1 MTQDIMKRHYMKD
14 KYVEQGKAPHVSGN
28 PCSSAHE
35 PMFISAQTHVH
46 QKGELTHDFG
56 GLEPKGA
63 LARAKKGI
71 GPSQITLLL
80 LTLFF
85 VVGVN
90 RGWGQIERNYTGTYY
105 IANVNKNS
113 DFCNKTSVSDRYY
126 LCPSTEYYETDQP
139 FLTTYKTNHFGNDK
153 WTIEYAQT
161 IDGIDYYHIS
171 ITHNSAIKYLTY
183 NAPVISNNDSRGRV
197 HLQAELDSEN
207 SLFYLTLGNYGD
219 KKGVNIIPKSD
230 NSHRSINP
238 SKANTDSYAGVS
250 NGAGVWGSIQMG
262 GLIGL
267 WAADNET
274 GVWYLEDIVPTPVV
288 SIDATGK
295 ATITPSDASAT
306 YYYTTNGTTPT
317 TNSTPYSTAISITG
331 VETIKAIAVV
341 NGEVSNVA
349 TYTVGSGLSYLIQ
362 NQECTAYYMIP
373 GYESGGNVP
382 SNTSSVAGEK
392 MEWLLKNAGA
402 VNGLQ
407 YYYFVNKSTG
417 KYLFRAEDNIYV
429 QSSTDRLPTE
439 DGYKFYL
446 RPNADGSYVI
456 YPKDEMTKGLY
467 KNGGNVA
474 NNNVILNSSVTNTNG
489 QWKFISSNVTDKKP
503 LFEAVP
509 FTLSDASTVHFY
521 FIAGVGTT
529 ESYIVSPAS
538 PSVNAATSKV
548 GTANDKSWMFVKAGE
563 DNWQTYYYIISAATG
578 EYMYFMGDASSTA
591 NVTNAIEMRS
601 LSGSNDIHY
610 QFVLARA
617 TTANAYYI
625 IPRTH
630 RDIFTDNKYYS
641 LWNNESSIKATLNRS
656 DSGNDV
662 KWTFEENTTLFCLDP
677 VFEQDGLGNV
687 SITCPTFG
695 TEIYYTMTDD
705 DPTIPAAGVAPSA
718 PTYKYDGAFL
728 PPLGATQ
735 IKAKAVIKNDHSITS
750 GVTEYNLS
758 SLAQPTIAF
767 NNTTNTV
774 TISSISG
781 ATIYYTYGNT
791 EPSNPSVSE
800 SVAHDT
806 SPKTF
811 TINAKTYVKAIAVKG
826 GFTPSDVQSAIIDKV
841 AAPVTDMTSDGKV
854 KLTSNTP
861 GVIIY
866 YEIGDE
872 NSVTTPTT
880 SSTRYTSPLEN
891 VSGKVIKAI
900 AVKEGWITS
909 DVGGSDETITFQCA
923 MPVIRRG
930 TGNTFTISSSFPA
943 EGVSIYYTTGSG
955 DPTTLYEGPVS
966 ISSYPVTV
974 KAIATADNYSN
985 SSLAEVTI
993 IEDLVQD
1000 GDYYLI
1006 SSAGDFEK
1014 FVSKASTADGAGYK
1028 YKVTDDFTY
1037 SSIFE
1042 ITKPFTGTFEG
1053 TAKEDGAFCVIS
1065 GLRKPL
1071 FSSTRDAVIKNII
1084 LQDVQ
1089 ISESGNVGAIAREAE
1104 GYTRIYNCGILPSSN
1119 KFENETSD
1127 IKSTTTSGENTGY
1140 CGGLVGWLKDDS
1152 RVINCFS
1159 YANITGGATVGG
1171 IVGYNNFASTAE
1183 VSGEKYPKLRTAVVN
1198 CMFYG
1203 DISGGSNRYPVYGG
1217 AKIANNTTTGINN
1230 YDFYRAEA
1238 SVGTLTDYNCSWPAM
1253 EEFLT
1258 HYEFY
1263 RNLLNSNRELCG
1275 WWVGATSAPST
1286 MTTTAVQAVPK
1297 DASLI
1302 AKWVIDTSVAPYPIL
1317 KKFGKYA
1324 SAVNIDAD
1332 ASWRISANE
1341 WEGKNLGTLKVTI
1354 DPGNHAANGVT
1365 TTSPTDF
1372 IITDMDTLRS
1382 DYCYRKIQLPYYN
1395 TVFGNP
1401 DGDTWAAKYGGN
1413 YGDYVVIGWK
1423 ISTSEG
1429 TEGEFSEDWKTGY
1442 NFADRNCT
1450 AKDVNRVFA
1459 QGGYYYVPNGVGN
1472 ITITAQW
1479 ASAIY
1484 LDNTDRYYDRVSVS
1498 TFGNDGVGSSN
1509 VSPFA
1514 PAGTRPETLGNGKT
1528 VQNGSISSKIPSG
1541 GRVYENAIVL
1551 VGNHQ
1556 FFTGGKDVKGSADS
1570 DGCSIMSADFNCDDE
1585 PDYCLEW
1592 QLGTKTTRQNICPI
1606 RFDFL
1611 PITELGLSLKED
1623 GSKQYYSLGC
1633 YHPLGHFE
1641 VTETALVHFGQF
1653 EFSNVRTVDCPIIL
1667 NGGIFDQYTKGTTG
1681 GQNADKDKITYIIL
1695 GGNVKIPSFTPGSH
1709 VNSSYTY
1716 STRHCAVNVMG
1727 GNIDY
1732 LYLTGNYNENVKP
1745 YQDNP
1750 HCYIDGGRFK
1760 QVAAAGKEGI
1770 NGDVYFKINHSK
1782 IWEFYGGSTMDQST
1796 GNNYKVVKG
1805 NIDVTI
1811 DNSMVDKYC
1820 GGPKF
1825 GDMNYDENNYAN
1837 GKTVTT
1843 NANNTTFGVYYGGG
1857 NGGTSYVQYNKTDGE
1872 QTVSDNF
1879 NWAGTGG
1886 LNNYTP
1892 ENYRDEATGY
1902 MADYDMEIVNT
1913 SAGTNRNKAVYRSY
1927 FFAAQFSATNTGSIT
1942 NNLTDC
1948 TVLTNFYG
1956 GGNLGGVKGNVTS
1969 ILDGTTRVYGSVF
1982 GAGFSAAAPEVTIHN
1997 KDKNPPAIDVNTGII
2012 KPQSGGTSAT
2022 YTWTD
2027 ESNLGGQTLNTSN
2040 NKTVTVN
2047 GVKYLY
2053 TTKSLKNLGAVSG
2066 AVILTIKGNTI
2077 VEGKVFNKDGTVDNT
2092 KTGGVYGGGDASA
2105 VINDITPAKASTTVN
2120 LQENA
2125 QVYGDVFGGGN
2136 NGEVGGSATVNILQ

>member
-105 IANVNKNS
+105 IANVNKNI

-126 LCPSTEYYETDQP
+126 LCPSTEYYATDQP
-139 FLTTYKTNHFGNDK
+139 FLTTYKTNHSGNDK

-171 ITHNSAIKYLTY
+171 ITHNSAIKYLTC
-183 NAPVISNNDSRGRV
+183 NEAVITSNDSRGRL
-197 HLQAELDSEN
+197 HLQAELDSEK
-207 SLFYLTLGNYGD
+207 SLFYFTLGNYGD

-238 SKANTDSYAGVS
+238 SKANTDSYAGFS

-295 ATITPSDASAT
+295 ATISSSDATAT

-317 TNSTPYSTAISITG
+317 INSTPYLTAISITG

-417 KYLFRAEDNIYV
+417 NYLFRTGDNIYV
-429 QSSTDRLPTE
+429 QSSSDRLPTE
-439 DGYKFYL
+439 DGYKFCL
-446 RPNADGSYVI
+446 RPNVDGSYVI

-467 KNGGNVA
+467 KNNGNAATNNVA
-474 NNNVILNSSVTNTNG
+474 LNGTVANSNG
-489 QWKFISSNVTDKKP
+489 QWKFISSDMTDKKP

-509 FTLSDASTVHFY
+509 FTLSDASAVHFY
-521 FIAGVGTT
+521 FIAGVGTAG
-529 ESYIVSPAS
+529 SYIVSPTS
-538 PSVNAATSKV
+538 PSVNAATSTG

-695 TEIYYTMTDD
+695 TEIYYTMNGD

-930 TGNTFTISSSFPA
+930 TGNTFTISSSFPS
-943 EGVSIYYTTGSG
+943 EGVSYYYTTSG
-955 DPTTLYEGPVS
+955 GEPTTPYNGPVT
-966 ISSYPVTV
+966 ISTYPVTV
-974 KAIATADNYSN
+974 RAIAKAEGYSN
-985 SSLAEVTI
+985 SSIAEVTI
-993 IEDLVQD
+993 TEDLGQD

-1006 SSAGDFEK
+1006 ASAGDFEK
-1014 FVSKASTADGAGYK
+1014 FITKANTIEGAGNK

-1037 SSIFE
+1037 SSAFE
-1042 ITKPFTGTFEG
+1042 IAQTFTGTFEG
-1053 TAKEDGAFCVIS
+1053 AAKDDGTFCVIS

-1071 FSSTRDAVIKNII
+1071 FSTTDGAVIKNVM
-1084 LQDVQ
+1084 LKNVQ
-1089 ISESGNVGAIAREAE
+1089 ISESGNVGAIAGEAG
-1104 GYTRIYNCGILPSSN
+1104 GYTRIYNCGILPDDATNSN
-1119 KFENETSD
+1119 PSTV
-1127 IKSTTTSGENTGY
+1127 KSTDGY
-1140 CGGLVGWLKDDS
+1140 CGSLVGWLKDDS

-1159 YANITGGATVGG
+1159 YANITGGTTVGG
-1171 IVGYNNFASTAE
+1171 IVGYNQTASTAA
-1183 VSGEKYPKLRTAVVN
+1183 VSGGKYTNLKTAVVN

-1203 DISGGSNRYPVYGG
+1203 DIKGGTSKYPVYGG
-1217 AKIANNTTTGINN
+1217 AKMLNNAANGINN
-1230 YDFYRAEA
+1230 YDFYRAA
-1238 SVGTLTDYNCSWPAM
+1238 ATFTPTDYNCSWPAL
-1253 EEFLT
+1253 EENLT
-1258 HYEFY
+1258 RFEYY
-1263 RNLLNSNRELCG
+1263 RYLLNSNRELCG
-1275 WWVGATSAPST
+1275 WWVKSDKAPST
-1286 MTTTAVQAVPK
+1286 LTTAQVQAIEK
-1297 DASLI
+1297 DASLM
-1302 AKWVIDTSVAPYPIL
+1302 AKWVLDPSIAPYPIL
-1317 KKFGKYA
+1317 KSFGTYPSVINPDAENRINPTTKEWVSRIA
-1324 SAVNIDAD
+1324 SSNTIKTNKEPDTQGQTLGSVTVSINAGSHYNATDSRTIPITAMDID
-1332 ASWRISANE
+1332 N
-1341 WEGKNLGTLKVTI
+1341 N
-1354 DPGNHAANGVT
+1354 
-1365 TTSPTDF
+1365 DF
-1372 IITDMDTLRS
+1372 
-1382 DYCYRKIQLPYYN
+1382 CYGKIQLPYYN
-1395 TVFGNP
+1395 EIFGDP
-1401 DGDTWAAKYGGN
+1401 DGDTWSEKYGGN
-1413 YGDYVVIGWK
+1413 YTDKVVTGWD
-1423 ISTSEG
+1423 ITSSG
-1429 TEGEFSEDWKTGY
+1429 GSNSFDEDWETGY
-1442 NFADRNCT
+1442 NFADRNST
-1450 AKDVNRVFA
+1450 DKDSHRVFA
-1459 QGGYYYVPNGVGN
+1459 QGGYYYVPYGVTS
-1472 ITITAQW
+1472 ITITAHW
-1479 ASAIY
+1479 ADAYY
-1484 LDNTDRYYDRVSVS
+1484 LSNTNGSYERVYLSKDS
-1498 TFGNDGVGSSN
+1498 GTS
-1509 VSPFA
+1509 FA
-1514 PAGTRPETLGNGKT
+1514 PAGTRSNTFGGQT
-1528 VQNGSISSKIPSG
+1528 VSIGSIQSVLSSATTTKAST
-1541 GRVYENAIVL
+1541 VYDCAIVL
-1551 VGNHQ
+1551 VGNYQ
-1556 FFTGGKDVKGSADS
+1556 YRNSKTNITDDDSKPFTLMTVDL
-1570 DGCSIMSADFNCDDE
+1570 DFDNE
-1585 PDYCLEW
+1585 PDYCMEW
-1592 QLGTKTTRQNICPI
+1592 QVGQGTDRAVINPV

-1611 PITELGLSLKED
+1611 PIVELGVAMKED
-1623 GSKQYYSLGC
+1623 NSKYLYTIGKLTPYGQ
-1633 YHPLGHFE
+1633 FE
-1641 VTETALVHFGQF
+1641 VTETAIIHMGQF
-1653 EFSNVRTVDCPIIL
+1653 EFENENRTIEGPVIL
-1667 NGGIFDQYTKGTTG
+1667 NNGLFDQICRGTKSGSGQHIPYFIVG
-1681 GQNADKDKITYIIL
+1681 GHIKMTQ
-1695 GGNVKIPSFTPGSH
+1695 FTPGAH
-1709 VNSSYTY
+1709 VRGGVF
-1716 STRHCAVNVMG
+1716 RHCAVNVLG
-1727 GNIDY
+1727 GEFAKFF
-1732 LYLTGNYNENVKP
+1732 LSGNFTAEVTANK
-1745 YQDNP
+1745 DNP
-1750 HCYIDGGRFK
+1750 HCYIDGGKLDF
-1760 QVAAAGKEGI
+1760 VASGGKEQIDG
-1770 NGDVYFKINHSK
+1770 NVFWKIDHSY
-1782 IWEFYGGSTMDQST
+1782 IGEFYGGGINSD
-1796 GNNYKVVKG
+1796 KPVKG
-1805 NIDVTI
+1805 SIDITI
-1811 DNSMVDKYC
+1811 DRSKVAKFC
-1820 GGPKF
+1820 GGPQF
-1825 GDMNYDENNYAN
+1825 GDMTS

-1843 NANNTTFGVYYGGG
+1843 SATGTTFGVYYGAG
-1857 NGGTSYVQYNKTDGE
+1857 NGGTCYSQFYSSDFTTGSPDWETDNTNSSGGMSTYAEFTYRNK
-1872 QTVSDNF
+1872 
-1879 NWAGTGG
+1879 
-1886 LNNYTP
+1886 
-1892 ENYRDEATGY
+1892 ATGY
-1902 MADYDMEIVNT
+1902 HAKYELEMINS
-1913 SAGTNRNKAVYRSY
+1913 SAGTENNAVCRTYMY
-1927 FFAAQFSATNTGSIT
+1927 AAQFATTNT
-1942 NNLTDC
+1942 
-1948 TVLTNFYG
+1948 
-1956 GGNLGGVKGNVTS
+1956 GNVTS
-1969 ILDGTTRVYGSVF
+1969 TLTDCEVEGNFFGGGLLGGVSGNVTSTLKGNTVVKGSAY
-1982 GAGFSAAAPEVTIHN
+1982 GAGYGIADLTVDVLPKEGYTAPTRNENTAVIT
-1997 KDKNPPAIDVNTGII
+1997 PPAYPTATTYYWTHNTTFG
-2012 KPQSGGTSAT
+2012 STTLSTSSPAI
-2022 YTWTD
+2022 
-2027 ESNLGGQTLNTSN
+2027 LNP
-2040 NKTVTVN
+2040 N
-2047 GVKYLY
+2047 GDGKNYLY
-2053 TTKSLKNLGAVSG
+2053 TEISLDNLG
-2066 AVILTIKGNTI
+2066 TITGNATLNI
-2077 VEGKVFNKDGTVDNT
+2077 Q
-2092 KTGGVYGGGDASA
+2092 GDTE
-2105 VINDITPAKASTTVN
+2105 I
-2120 LQENA
+2120 
-2125 QVYGDVFGGGN
+2125 YGDVFGGGDKGVVN
-2136 NGEVGGSATVNILQ
+2136 GSATVNIEE

>member
-105 IANVNKNS
+105 IASYNDNNYSATSNSKN
-113 DFCNKTSVSDRYY
+113 FY
-126 LCPSTEYYETDQP
+126 LCPSTVYYDWNGSPANQMP
-139 FLTTYKTNHFGNDK
+139 YLTTHKPDQTGRPEEPIAK
-153 WTIEYAQT
+153 WKIEYAT
-161 IDGIDYYHIS
+161 SIDGVDYYY
-171 ITHNSAIKYLTY
+171 IKYVSPSGDEKY
-183 NAPVISNNDSRGRV
+183 IVHNEQIVSGNADRVRV
-197 HLQAELDSEN
+197 HLQSTKSATEDDN
-207 SLFYLTLGNYGD
+207 LFFFSQGSKGD
-219 KKGVNIIPKSD
+219 KRNLNICPKASG
-230 NSHRSINP
+230 RSLNP
-238 SKANTDSYAGVS
+238 AKANINNYAGENIS
-250 NGAGVWGSIQMG
+250 GNNPGSFKQGSTTIYCG
-262 GLIGL
+262 GLIGYYDSNDVRGL
-267 WAADNET
+267 
-274 GVWYLEDIVPTPVV
+274 WYLEDIVPTPVV

-295 ATITPSDASAT
+295 ATISSSDATAT

-317 TNSTPYSTAISITG
+317 INSTPYSTAISITG

-382 SNTSSVAGEK
+382 SNTSSVAGAK

-417 KYLFRAEDNIYV
+417 NYLFRTEDNIYV

-474 NNNVILNSSVTNTNG
+474 TDNVALNGTVANSNG
-489 QWKFISSNVTDKKP
+489 QWKFISSDMTDKKP

-509 FTLSDASTVHFY
+509 FTLSDASAVHFY
-521 FIAGVGTT
+521 FIAGVGTAG
-529 ESYIVSPAS
+529 SYIVSPTS

-563 DNWQTYYYIISAATG
+563 DNWQTYYHIVSAATG
-578 EYMYFMGDASSTA
+578 EYMYFTGNATSTA
-591 NVTNAIEMRS
+591 DLVNAIEMRS
-601 LSGSNDIHY
+601 LSDTNDIHY

-630 RDIFTDNKYYS
+630 RDIFNDNKYYS
-641 LWNNESSIKATLNRS
+641 LWNNSSSIKATLNRAS
-656 DSGNDV
+656 NGNDV

-677 VFEQDGLGNV
+677 AFDQDGLGNV

-695 TEIYYTMTDD
+695 TEIYYTMNGD

-826 GFTPSDVQSAIIDKV
+826 GFTPSAVQSAIIDKV

-930 TGNTFTISSSFPA
+930 TGNTFTISSSFPS
-943 EGVSIYYTTGSG
+943 EGVSYYYTTSG
-955 DPTTLYEGPVS
+955 GEPTTPYNGPVT
-966 ISSYPVTV
+966 ISTYPVTV
-974 KAIATADNYSN
+974 RAIAKAEGYSN
-985 SSLAEVTI
+985 SSIAEVTI
-993 IEDLVQD
+993 TEDLGQD

-1006 SSAGDFEK
+1006 ASAGDFEK
-1014 FVSKASTADGAGYK
+1014 FITKANTAAGAGNK

-1037 SSIFE
+1037 SSAFE
-1042 ITKPFTGTFEG
+1042 IAQTFTGTFEG
-1053 TAKEDGAFCVIS
+1053 AAKDDGTFCVIS

-1071 FSSTRDAVIKNII
+1071 FSTTDGAVIKNVM
-1084 LQDVQ
+1084 LKNVQ
-1089 ISESGNVGAIAREAE
+1089 ISESGNVGAIAGEAG
-1104 GYTRIYNCGILPSSN
+1104 GYTRIYNCGILPDDATNSN
-1119 KFENETSD
+1119 PSTV
-1127 IKSTTTSGENTGY
+1127 KSTDGY
-1140 CGGLVGWLKDDS
+1140 CGSLVGWLKDDS

-1159 YANITGGATVGG
+1159 YANITGGTTVGG
-1171 IVGYNNFASTAE
+1171 IVGYNQTASTAK
-1183 VSGEKYPKLRTAVVN
+1183 VTSDTYADLRTAVIN

-1203 DISGGSNRYPVYGG
+1203 NISGGTNIYPVYGG
-1217 AKIANNTTTGINN
+1217 AKIQNNAETGINN
-1230 YDFYRAEA
+1230 YNFYRAEA
-1238 SVGTLTDYNCSWPAM
+1238 SFTPSDYNCSWPAL
-1253 EEFLT
+1253 EENLT
-1258 HYEFY
+1258 RFEYY
-1263 RNLLNSNRELCG
+1263 RYLLNSNRELCG
-1275 WWVGATSAPST
+1275 WWVKSDVTPST
-1286 MTTTAVQAVPK
+1286 LTTTQVQAIEK
-1297 DASLI
+1297 DASLM
-1302 AKWVIDTSVAPYPIL
+1302 AKWVLDPSLAPYPIL
-1317 KKFGKYA
+1317 KSFGTYPSVINPDAELRIDPKTKAWISRGA
-1324 SAVNIDAD
+1324 SSNTIETNKEPDTNGETLG
-1332 ASWRISANE
+1332 SIS
-1341 WEGKNLGTLKVTI
+1341 VTI
-1354 DPGNHAANGVT
+1354 NAGNHHTANNVVKSFT
-1365 TTSPTDF
+1365 ITAMDISNNDF
-1372 IITDMDTLRS
+1372 
-1382 DYCYRKIQLPYYN
+1382 CYGKIQLPYYN
-1395 TVFGNP
+1395 EIFGNP
-1401 DGDTWAAKYGGN
+1401 DGTTWSAKYGDN
-1413 YGDYVVIGWK
+1413 YTDMVVTGWD
-1423 ISTSEG
+1423 ITSSGGSNRFVENW
-1429 TEGEFSEDWKTGY
+1429 ETGY
-1442 NFADRNCT
+1442 NFADRKST
-1450 AKDVNRVFA
+1450 DKDSHRVFA
-1459 QGGYYYVPNGVGN
+1459 QGGYYYVPYGVTS
-1472 ITITAQW
+1472 ITITAHW
-1479 ASAIY
+1479 ANAYY
-1484 LDNTDRYYDRVSVS
+1484 LSNTDRSYERVYM
-1498 TFGNDGVGSSN
+1498 SN
-1509 VSPFA
+1509 ASAGKPFN
-1514 PAGTRPETLGNGKT
+1514 PAGTRSDTFGGQT
-1528 VQNGSISSKIPSG
+1528 VSSGSIQSVLSSATKAST
-1541 GRVYENAIVL
+1541 VYDCAIVL
-1551 VGNHQ
+1551 VGNYQ
-1556 FFTGGKDVKGSADS
+1556 YRNSKTNITDDDSKPFTLMTVDL
-1570 DGCSIMSADFNCDDE
+1570 DFDNE
-1585 PDYCLEW
+1585 PDYCMEW
-1592 QLGTKTTRQNICPI
+1592 QVGQGTDRAVINPV

-1611 PITELGLSLKED
+1611 PIVELGVAMKED
-1623 GSKQYYSLGC
+1623 NSKYLYTIGKLTPYGQ
-1633 YHPLGHFE
+1633 FE
-1641 VTETALVHFGQF
+1641 VTETAIIHMGQF
-1653 EFSNVRTVDCPIIL
+1653 EFENENRTIEGPVIL
-1667 NGGIFDQYTKGTTG
+1667 NNGLFDQICRGTKSGSGQHIPYFIVG
-1681 GQNADKDKITYIIL
+1681 GHIKMTQ
-1695 GGNVKIPSFTPGSH
+1695 FTPGAH
-1709 VNSSYTY
+1709 VRGGVF
-1716 STRHCAVNVMG
+1716 RHCAVNVLG
-1727 GNIDY
+1727 GEFAKFF
-1732 LYLTGNYNENVKP
+1732 LSGNFTANVTANE
-1745 YQDNP
+1745 DNP
-1750 HCYIDGGRFK
+1750 HCYIDGGKLDF
-1760 QVAAAGKEGI
+1760 VASGGKEQIDG
-1770 NGDVYFKINHSK
+1770 NVFWKIDHSY
-1782 IWEFYGGSTMDQST
+1782 IGEFYGGGINSDKPVT
-1796 GNNYKVVKG
+1796 GS
-1805 NIDVTI
+1805 IDITI
-1811 DNSMVDKYC
+1811 DRSKVAKFC
-1820 GGPKF
+1820 GGPQF
-1825 GDMNYDENNYAN
+1825 GDMTS

-1843 NANNTTFGVYYGGG
+1843 SATGTTFGVYYGAG
-1857 NGGTSYVQYNKTDGE
+1857 NGGTCYSQFYSSDFTTGSPDWETDNTTSSGGMSTYAEFTYRNK
-1872 QTVSDNF
+1872 
-1879 NWAGTGG
+1879 
-1886 LNNYTP
+1886 
-1892 ENYRDEATGY
+1892 ATGY
-1902 MADYDMEIVNT
+1902 HAKYELEMINS
-1913 SAGTNRNKAVYRSY
+1913 SAGTENNAVCRTYMY
-1927 FFAAQFSATNTGSIT
+1927 AAQFATTNT
-1942 NNLTDC
+1942 
-1948 TVLTNFYG
+1948 
-1956 GGNLGGVKGNVTS
+1956 GNVTS
-1969 ILDGTTRVYGSVF
+1969 TLTDCEVEGNFFGGGLLGGVSGNVTSTLKGNTVVKGSAY
-1982 GAGFSAAAPEVTIHN
+1982 GAGYGIADLTVNVLPKEGYTAPTRNENTAVIT
-1997 KDKNPPAIDVNTGII
+1997 PPAYPTATTYYWTHNTTFG
-2012 KPQSGGTSAT
+2012 STTLSTSSPAI
-2022 YTWTD
+2022 
-2027 ESNLGGQTLNTSN
+2027 LNP
-2040 NKTVTVN
+2040 N
-2047 GVKYLY
+2047 GDGKNYLY
-2053 TTKSLKNLGAVSG
+2053 TEISLDNLG
-2066 AVILTIKGNTI
+2066 TITGNATLNI
-2077 VEGKVFNKDGTVDNT
+2077 Q
-2092 KTGGVYGGGDASA
+2092 GDTE
-2105 VINDITPAKASTTVN
+2105 I
-2120 LQENA
+2120 
-2125 QVYGDVFGGGN
+2125 YGDVFGGGDKGVV
-2136 NGEVGGSATVNILQ
+2136 NGSTTVNIE